1 MSRCDSSMHGKSR
14 RCGSCNDS
22 AQLVFAASKISAEDC
37 ALNMLCAEEN
47 TSERL
52 SGNMAHSISRQ
63 ARHVDA
69 GNERRRTWTRK
80 DKSSRVHVP
89 PQKSDFSA
97 ASSGSVIYV
106 TYASNLCLCF
116 DVLSK
121 GPSFAKAAGRRSLR
135 GRYCYGLS
143 AATMLLLAALG
154 MQRLC
159 HAGPA

>member
-97 ASSGSVIYV
+97 ASSGCSF
-106 TYASNLCLCF
+106 TLRML
-116 DVLSK
+116 
-121 GPSFAKAAGRRSLR
+121 PSFVFVLTSWLKAPLSPKQPAGDHC
-135 GRYCYGLS
+135 GVDT
-143 AATMLLLAALG
+143 AMA
-154 MQRLC
+154 
-159 HAGPA
+159 